1 MCIIYNTISLVYI
14 YIYIYLSNF
23 IIYFYGPWPTAL
35 LFYKLPTGS
44 QFTACLR
51 WLDESHPTG
60 TIFGWWDRMV
70 DGFVKY
76 SLVFLM
82 NMIPMGHIRKS
93 RYSRFRGRLVFCYEN
108 VKYDQSFLKLYC
120 QIVVH
125 GWPGSGATKQGTG
138 KSVAG
143 REGGAFEPSRCF
155 EAHVMWDKDIGR
167 HQVIKHFKVKL
178 FLCVSLR
185 S

>member
-1 MCIIYNTISLVYI
+1 MGHGLRLRY
-14 YIYIYLSNF
+14 F
-23 IIYFYGPWPTAL
+23 INCQPGKFAW
-35 LFYKLPTGS
+35 
-44 QFTACLR
+44 LR
-51 WLDESHPTG
+51 WLDESHPAG

-76 SLVFLM
+76 SLLFFL
-82 NMIPMGHIRKS
+82 NEHDTNGTCKWHIRKS
-93 RYSRFRGRLVFCYEN
+93 RYSRLGGRSVFCYEH

-155 EAHVMWDKDIGR
+155 EAHVRWDKDIGR
-167 HQVIKHFKVKL
+167 HQVIKRFEVKL